1 MKAFSPAQIKAD
13 LLFLLSIV
21 ATFGF
26 NLTNIQTVALLGA
39 SGLIAAIANFA
50 EAHIHV
56 GAAITS
62 AVDKA
67 VLEVKSLTPAITD
80 LLTALPGKVAAEVKA
95 AIELVEKGP
104 EAEASTGGSKAS
116 K

>member
-13 LLFLLSIV
+13 IVFLLSIV

-26 NLTNIQTVALLGA
+26 NLTNVQTAALLGA
-39 SGLIAAIANFA
+39 SALIAAVVNFA

-62 AVDKA
+62 AVDRA
-67 VLEVKSLTPAITD
+67 VTEVKSLTPAINV
-80 LLTALPGKVAAEVKA
+80 LLASLPGKIAAEVKA
-95 AIELVEKGP
+95 AVELAEKGP
-104 EAEASTGGSKAS
+104 AAGGSEATK
-116 K
+116 